1 LSLSVCLLGN
11 RVLRTRIAFNP
22 QDETLNNIEF
32 GYGKK
37 TAQIFESVKR
47 FYEAKKISHFS
58 SRL

>member
-1 LSLSVCLLGN
+1 LGN